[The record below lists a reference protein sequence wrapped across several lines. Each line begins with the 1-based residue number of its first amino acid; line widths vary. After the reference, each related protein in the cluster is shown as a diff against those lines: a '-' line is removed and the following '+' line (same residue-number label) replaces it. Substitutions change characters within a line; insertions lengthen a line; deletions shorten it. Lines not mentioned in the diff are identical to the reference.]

1 MLEIRLAGPEDLR
14 AIQNLLSICLLPTSD
29 LRDGHTALFVAETER
44 GIIGAGGLDD
54 VGESVGMLRALAVM
68 PGYRKQQIGRRLVQR
83 LLAQAEELGL
93 KKLFLLTQTACD
105 YFIHI
110 GFEPIERRLAPAS
123 VSESLLFRELN
134 PADARLM
141 MCQLGIAEPRSAHL
155 SALSAGAPTAP
166 GQALAAE
173 RARSHFDSGYF
184 CAESVLLAVTEQAG
198 IRSPLIPAIATGFC
212 NGVARTWGTCGALN
226 GAIMAVN
233 LAYGRRRPGEPV
245 AENYAAVRRLIEQFG
260 RSCGATQC
268 SELLGCDLDTAEGKR
283 VYRDNR
289 LQTQCREYVASASR
303 IAAAIVQEKPA
314 LPDENAA

>member
-1 MLEIRLAGPEDLR
+1 MLEIRQAGPEDLR

-29 LRDGHTALFVAETER
+29 LRDGHTALYVAETDR
-44 GIIGAGGLDD
+44 GIIGAGGLDN

-68 PGYRKQQIGRRLVQR
+68 PGYRKQQVGRRLVQR
-83 LLAQAEELGL
+83 LLAQAEEFGL

-105 YFIHI
+105 YFLHI
-110 GFEPIERRLAPAS
+110 GFEPIERRLAPPS
-123 VSESLLFRELN
+123 VSESQLFRELN

-141 MCQLGIAEPRSAHL
+141 MCQLGIAEPRSARL
-155 SALSAGAPTAP
+155 FGPGPEARTAP
-166 GQALAAE
+166 RLALAAE
-173 RARSHFDSGYF
+173 RARAHFDSGYF
-184 CAESVLLAVTEQAG
+184 CAESVLLAVAEQAG

-233 LAYGRRRPGEPV
+233 LVCGRRRPGDPV
-245 AENYAAVRRLIEQFG
+245 ADNYAAVRRLVEQFG
-260 RSCGATQC
+260 RTCGATQC

-289 LQTQCREYVASASR
+289 LQSQCREYVASATR
-303 IAAAIVQEKPA
+303 MAAAIVHEK
-314 LPDENAA
+314 LTLLDEDVA